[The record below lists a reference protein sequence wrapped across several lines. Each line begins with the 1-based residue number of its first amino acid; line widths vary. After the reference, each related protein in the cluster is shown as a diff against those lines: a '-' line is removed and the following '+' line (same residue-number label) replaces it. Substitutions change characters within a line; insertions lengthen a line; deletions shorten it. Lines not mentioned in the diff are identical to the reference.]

1 MSIKGNIKWQSKEI
15 LKHIN
20 GIGQKKKETRE
31 ASGIKSLESGHKVSP
46 LIHSYRYYGEVLRTA
61 MDLGNFAKQEYG
73 VKDMTKID
81 GEIVKDFLVSKMEKG
96 VTYNTLSNYAS
107 HINKISH
114 GLRKIDPSVP
124 DFSQAVK
131 EFREIARDKAA
142 RIERAPRFYSSPGR
156 IVGNLKSPETRLVG
170 RLQYELGLRVAEA
183 RHIEPKQIGRTEN
196 GTYTLTVQG
205 KGGYKITKELPR
217 ELGHH
222 LVHHIKEHGKLDV
235 RYERYRDEL
244 KEAVERTGQEWHG
257 THGMRHTYARERM
270 EEMRESGLSREEA
283 LKEVA
288 EMMGHHRPD
297 ITEVYLR

>member
-1 MSIKGNIKWQSKEI
+1 
-15 LKHIN
+15 
-20 GIGQKKKETRE
+20 
-31 ASGIKSLESGHKVSP
+31 
-46 LIHSYRYYGEVLRTA
+46 

-142 RIERAPRFYSSPGR
+142 RIERAPRFYVSPGE
-156 IVGNLKSPETRLVG
+156 IVNGIVSPDARLVG
-170 RLQYELGLRVAEA
+170 RLQYELGLRVNEA
-183 RHIEPKQIGRTEN
+183 RRVEPKQIGRNEN
-196 GTYTLTVQG
+196 GNYTITVQG
-205 KGGYKITKELPR
+205 KGGYKITKELPQR
-217 ELGHH
+217 LAEDL
-222 LVHHIKEHGKLDV
+222 LRHIKEHGKLDV
-235 RYERYRDEL
+235 RYERYREEL
-244 KEAVERTGQEWHG
+244 REAAERIGEEWSG
-257 THGMRHTYARERM
+257 THGLRHSYARERM
-270 EEMRESGLSREEA
+270 EELTDAGMSREEA